1 MLQYVWSA
9 TYMKWCTSACSM
21 HDAYKSQRVCCLIRL
36 LAFTPTNLQHPCPL
50 IWAYDCMGTINN
62 CAEHVWQSATA
73 RTAGHHLRWHDSQ
86 RHSVS
91 GLHYNSE
98 LKRAIFKGQAP
109 NLPLV
114 MNHFTACNWQKY
126 SFWALNAGEMLPQNC
141 HPVAILQAV
150 CRVSC

>member
-1 MLQYVWSA
+1 MTAWAPSTIVQSMFGRAQLPEQLA
-9 TYMKWCTSACSM
+9 TICDGMTVNGT
-21 HDAYKSQRVCCLIRL
+21 VCQG
-36 LAFTPTNLQHPCPL
+36 FN
-50 IWAYDCMGTINN
+50 
-62 CAEHVWQSATA
+62 
-73 RTAGHHLRWHDSQ
+73 
-86 RHSVS
+86 
-91 GLHYNSE
+91 YNSE